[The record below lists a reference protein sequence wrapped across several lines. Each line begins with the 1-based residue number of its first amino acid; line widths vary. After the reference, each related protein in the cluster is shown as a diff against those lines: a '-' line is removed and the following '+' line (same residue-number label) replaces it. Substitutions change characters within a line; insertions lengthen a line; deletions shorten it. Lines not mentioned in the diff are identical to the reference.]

1 MVKFMEKLKKHG
13 RTMAMV
19 GATAAATIVPAFAE
33 GTTPTSAT
41 LDSALTTGLQSA
53 SSSIMSTLGS
63 VLPIALGILAAIFGV
78 KYGIRFFK
86 GIAKG

>member
-19 GATAAATIVPAFAE
+19 GATAAATMVPAFAE
-33 GTTPTSAT
+33 GTTTT
-41 LDSALTTGLQSA
+41 DLNGALTTGLQSA
-53 SSSIMSTLGS
+53 SSSIMGTLGS

-86 GIAKG
+86 SIAKG

>member
-1 MVKFMEKLKKHG
+1 MTKFMGKLKKHG

-19 GATAAATIVPAFAE
+19 GATAAATMVPAFAE
-33 GTTPTSAT
+33 GASTDLNA
-41 LDSALTTGLQSA
+41 ALTTGLQSA
-53 SSSIMSTLGS
+53 SSSIMGTLGS

-86 GIAKG
+86 SIAKG